1 MMPSTVD
8 CRGIGSL
15 FNPASAQQALHLL
28 SAFRDRGV
36 PGPTSE
42 MSSRAPAQMGRRE
55 TEREGGKRQPE
66 QERGGNPAAFVFV
79 PRPGRVRL
87 Q

>member
-1 MMPSTVD
+1 M
-8 CRGIGSL
+8 L
-15 FNPASAQQALHLL
+15 YL

-55 TEREGGKRQPE
+55 TEREGGGGESPPE
-66 QERGGNPAAFVFV
+66 RERGGNPATFVFV
-79 PRPGRVRL
+79 PRPSRVRL